1 MLLKNTLRKLKH
13 SFGRYMSLLI
23 IVLIGIG
30 FYAGIQSSVP
40 SIKNLQND
48 YYNETN
54 LMDLTVRSTLGLTE
68 NDLSAIKQLPN
79 IKQAE
84 GSFTTTVLTGED
96 AIKVHAITEN
106 VNKYKLEKGR
116 IPQNE
121 NECLADSS
129 FYKVGDT
136 IEITSEDTC
145 SAVKPSKAALI

>member
-13 SFGRYMSLLI
+13 SFGRYFSLLI

-40 SIKNLQND
+40 SIKTLQND

-54 LMDLTVRSTLGLTE
+54 LMDLTIRSTLGLTKDDVDALNNLANVKKVE
-68 NDLSAIKQLPN
+68 GTYTATLLS
-79 IKQAE
+79 
-84 GSFTTTVLTGED
+84 GED

-106 VNKYKLEKGR
+106 VNKYKLEEGR
-116 IPQNE
+116 LPQNE

-129 FYKVGDT
+129 FYEVGRYY
-136 IEITSEDTC
+136 
-145 SAVKPSKAALI
+145 